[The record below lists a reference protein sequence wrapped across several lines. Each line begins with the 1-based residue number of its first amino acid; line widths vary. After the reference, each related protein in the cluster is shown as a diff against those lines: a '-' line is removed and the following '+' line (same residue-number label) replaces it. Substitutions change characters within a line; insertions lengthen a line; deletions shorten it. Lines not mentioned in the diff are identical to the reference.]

1 MRQTA
6 DRDPLSSSDPA
17 SPVARSGQSQQELLQ
32 QLALRGAWR
41 SILEAIKGQQIA
53 DQEQLLCQA
62 AYYTLALIKLR
73 NYTAATAELLKLGDL
88 DAAHLTKTADDGRSV
103 SMVPFSLR
111 WLQADTQE
119 QPDKMYQLLDYCTQQ
134 LEGNTLLAG
143 TLKSLRATQRL
154 HSISL
159 QDDDFAAAVSDQ
171 ADSPLS
177 SQEKHA
183 QMWARRQHMVV
194 CNLVNR
200 HVRSK
205 EYKVAL
211 RWLSWLL
218 TERRDDPGL
227 WSVVGYVQ
235 LMLGDIAVADRTF
248 HKAAELLSAAQT
260 PEQKQRNQAIV
271 RRHQGLLLFARND
284 FAGAL
289 AEFEASATVLS
300 QAAAALQSRAL
311 VYVYSCNMGA
321 AIQVTEDSMQSD
333 LINYVSEPLLANLCT
348 MYELLDVSGNDG
360 ADGKTRLLTLIGGIL
375 PDDFDAGFM
384 HSK

>member
-1 MRQTA
+1 MRRTA
-6 DRDPLSSSDPA
+6 DRDPLSTADPS
-17 SPVARSGQSQQELLQ
+17 SPVTKSAQSQQELLQ

-41 SILEAIKGQQIA
+41 SILEAIKGQQAA

-62 AYYTLALIKLR
+62 AYYTLALVKLH
-73 NYTAATAELLKLGDL
+73 NDTAANAEILKLGDL
-88 DAAHLTKTADDGRSV
+88 NSAHLSKV
-103 SMVPFSLR
+103 SN
-111 WLQADTQE
+111 D
-119 QPDKMYQLLDYCTQQ
+119 DKMYQLLDYCTQQ
-134 LEGNTLLAG
+134 LQADVNLAA
-143 TLKSLRATQRL
+143 TMKSLRATQRL

-159 QDDDFAAAVSDQ
+159 QDDDFAVGSNPSNLPQ
-171 ADSPLS
+171 S
-177 SQEKHA
+177 SQERHV

-218 TERRDDPGL
+218 IERREDPGL

-235 LMLGDIAVADRTF
+235 LMLGDITAADRTF
-248 HKAAELLSAAQT
+248 HKAAELLGSARS
-260 PEQKQRNQAIV
+260 PEQQRQAQAIK

-289 AEFEASATVLS
+289 LEFEASGQVLS

-311 VYVYSCNMGA
+311 VYVYSCNLGA

-333 LINYVSEPLLANLCT
+333 LIHYVSEPLLANLCT
-348 MYELLDVSGNDG
+348 MYELMDISGNEG
-360 ADGKTRLLTLIGGIL
+360 TDGKTRLLTLIGGIL
-375 PDDFDAGFM
+375 PDDFDASFM
-384 HSK
+384 QQSK

>member
-6 DRDPLSSSDPA
+6 DRDPLSTADPS
-17 SPVARSGQSQQELLQ
+17 SPVIKSHQSQQELLQ

-41 SILEAIKGQQIA
+41 SILEAIKGQQAA

-62 AYYTLALIKLR
+62 AYYTLALVKLH
-73 NYTAATAELLKLGDL
+73 NYTAANAEILKLGDL
-88 DAAHLTKTADDGRSV
+88 NSAHLSKVSEDGLQV
-103 SMVPFSLR
+103 SMVPFALR
-111 WLQADTQE
+111 WIQADAGE

-134 LEGNTLLAG
+134 LQADVNLEATM
-143 TLKSLRATQRL
+143 KSLRATQRL

-159 QDDDFAAAVSDQ
+159 QDDDFAVGLNSSNMPQ
-171 ADSPLS
+171 S
-177 SQEKHA
+177 SQERHV

-218 TERRDDPGL
+218 IERRDDPGL

-235 LMLGDIAVADRTF
+235 LMLGDIAAADRTF
-248 HKAAELLSAAQT
+248 QKAAELLASARSPDQ
-260 PEQKQRNQAIV
+260 QRQAQAIIQ
-271 RRHQGLLLFARND
+271 RHQGLLLFARND
-284 FAGAL
+284 FGGAL
-289 AEFEASATVLS
+289 LEFEASGQVLS

-311 VYVYSCNMGA
+311 VYVYSCNLGA

-333 LINYVSEPLLANLCT
+333 LIHYVSESLLANLCT
-348 MYELLDVSGNDG
+348 MYELMDISGNEG

-375 PDDFDAGFM
+375 PDDFDASFM
-384 HSK
+384 QQPE